1 MLCTLLFGS
10 IDFSGIFKGCLS
22 TCSESQWGNWA
33 ADEFELQV
41 FLYGAILCDNVE
53 EEEEGRKLQI
63 TVGIC
68 RRRQKKRNI
77 CAVEI
82 ASCATLLCF
91 EIETL
96 QFVLHKLVAGVN
108 RLLPFHSYNL
118 IRT

>member
-1 MLCTLLFGS
+1 MIS
-10 IDFSGIFKGCLS
+10 RIYESLS
-22 TCSESQWGNWA
+22 TSSEWGNWA

-96 QFVLHKLVAGVN
+96 QVVLHKPVAGVRN
-108 RLLPFHSYNL
+108 RTTKDFRDCCKHCELH
-118 IRT
+118 